1 MKNIFQ
7 DTFLGFKEG
16 RLKRLRYF
24 LYTLVSY
31 TFLSIAFYSFISNPK
46 SMSIIFVFIL
56 TLIIFMY
63 LSILFLAKRFRD
75 MGLPPL
81 ISSLVYWA
89 FFFVLSYFSRE
100 DIYYA
105 IAAIISLAI
114 CLSPSNSFAK

>member
-16 RLKRLRYF
+16 RLKRLRYL

-31 TFLSIAFYSFISNPK
+31 TFLIIAFYSFISNPK